1 MRKYLKVENEID
13 LVRDS
18 SSGAIINRNVSEF
31 EAYKKRKLKMQE
43 NQDKVRDACRE
54 INNLKQELYEIK
66 DLIKK
71 LVVKMADR
79 SVATTDTV
87 ETFRT
92 TFNSL
97 ATDLGD
103 ISNLNVTGATDLVEA
118 VNTAATASVQV
129 LSLVM
134 IHLQSN
140 NIN

>member
-1 MRKYLKVENEID
+1 MTKYLKVENEID

-71 LVVKMADR
+71 LVGK
-79 SVATTDTV
+79 
-87 ETFRT
+87 
-92 TFNSL
+92 N
-97 ATDLGD
+97 G
-103 ISNLNVTGATDLVEA
+103 G
-118 VNTAATASVQV
+118 
-129 LSLVM
+129 
-134 IHLQSN
+134 
-140 NIN
+140 

>member
-1 MRKYLKVENEID
+1 MTKYLKVKNEND

-71 LVVKMADR
+71 LVGKDGR
-79 SVATTDTV
+79 
-87 ETFRT
+87 
-92 TFNSL
+92 
-97 ATDLGD
+97 
-103 ISNLNVTGATDLVEA
+103 
-118 VNTAATASVQV
+118 
-129 LSLVM
+129 
-134 IHLQSN
+134 
-140 NIN
+140 

>member
-1 MRKYLKVENEID
+1 MTKYLKVENEND

-71 LVVKMADR
+71 LVGKDGR
-79 SVATTDTV
+79 
-87 ETFRT
+87 
-92 TFNSL
+92 
-97 ATDLGD
+97 
-103 ISNLNVTGATDLVEA
+103 
-118 VNTAATASVQV
+118 
-129 LSLVM
+129 
-134 IHLQSN
+134 
-140 NIN
+140 

>member
-1 MRKYLKVENEID
+1 MTKYLKVENEID

-71 LVVKMADR
+71 LVGKDGR
-79 SVATTDTV
+79 
-87 ETFRT
+87 
-92 TFNSL
+92 
-97 ATDLGD
+97 
-103 ISNLNVTGATDLVEA
+103 
-118 VNTAATASVQV
+118 
-129 LSLVM
+129 
-134 IHLQSN
+134 
-140 NIN
+140 

>member
-1 MRKYLKVENEID
+1 MTKYIKVENEID

-71 LVVKMADR
+71 LVGK
-79 SVATTDTV
+79 
-87 ETFRT
+87 
-92 TFNSL
+92 N
-97 ATDLGD
+97 G
-103 ISNLNVTGATDLVEA
+103 G
-118 VNTAATASVQV
+118 
-129 LSLVM
+129 
-134 IHLQSN
+134 
-140 NIN
+140 

>member
-1 MRKYLKVENEID
+1 MTKYLKVKNEID

-71 LVVKMADR
+71 LVGKDGR
-79 SVATTDTV
+79 
-87 ETFRT
+87 
-92 TFNSL
+92 
-97 ATDLGD
+97 
-103 ISNLNVTGATDLVEA
+103 
-118 VNTAATASVQV
+118 
-129 LSLVM
+129 
-134 IHLQSN
+134 
-140 NIN
+140 

>member
-1 MRKYLKVENEID
+1 MTKYLKVENEND

-71 LVVKMADR
+71 LVGKNGR
-79 SVATTDTV
+79 
-87 ETFRT
+87 
-92 TFNSL
+92 
-97 ATDLGD
+97 
-103 ISNLNVTGATDLVEA
+103 
-118 VNTAATASVQV
+118 
-129 LSLVM
+129 
-134 IHLQSN
+134 
-140 NIN
+140 

>member
-71 LVVKMADR
+71 LVGKNGR
-79 SVATTDTV
+79 
-87 ETFRT
+87 
-92 TFNSL
+92 
-97 ATDLGD
+97 
-103 ISNLNVTGATDLVEA
+103 
-118 VNTAATASVQV
+118 
-129 LSLVM
+129 
-134 IHLQSN
+134 
-140 NIN
+140 

>member
-1 MRKYLKVENEID
+1 MTKYLKVKNEND

-71 LVVKMADR
+71 LVGKNGR
-79 SVATTDTV
+79 
-87 ETFRT
+87 
-92 TFNSL
+92 
-97 ATDLGD
+97 
-103 ISNLNVTGATDLVEA
+103 
-118 VNTAATASVQV
+118 
-129 LSLVM
+129 
-134 IHLQSN
+134 
-140 NIN
+140 

>member
-1 MRKYLKVENEID
+1 MTKYLKVENEID

-71 LVVKMADR
+71 LVGKNGR
-79 SVATTDTV
+79 
-87 ETFRT
+87 
-92 TFNSL
+92 
-97 ATDLGD
+97 
-103 ISNLNVTGATDLVEA
+103 
-118 VNTAATASVQV
+118 
-129 LSLVM
+129 
-134 IHLQSN
+134 
-140 NIN
+140 

>member
-1 MRKYLKVENEID
+1 MTKYLKVKNEND

-71 LVVKMADR
+71 LVSKDGR
-79 SVATTDTV
+79 
-87 ETFRT
+87 
-92 TFNSL
+92 
-97 ATDLGD
+97 
-103 ISNLNVTGATDLVEA
+103 
-118 VNTAATASVQV
+118 
-129 LSLVM
+129 
-134 IHLQSN
+134 
-140 NIN
+140 